1 MRSRKLVIVSD
12 HIWQYNESVIANPLA
27 RGAQAMAEGER
38 MRATNARRRPLVL
51 AAAIA
56 LAASSVAA
64 LGIESSAN
72 ALSGKHDSPGISSQP
87 WGAFD
92 NQPVSLYSLS
102 SGHGM
107 NVNIT
112 NFGATV
118 QSIWV
123 RDRAHHATNVA
134 LGFPT
139 LSDYVNDFLQQH
151 TGVAWPLA
159 GGSGDTYFGATIGR
173 YANRIGDHSF
183 TMQCTACS
191 NNGVTYTLP
200 ANNGTATLHGG
211 DLGWNTMVWSA
222 TPQTG
227 PDFVALKLTLSSPDG
242 DEGFPASMTTTVTY
256 TLTTKNELKIGY
268 DAKNNEAAGGKATVV
283 NLTNHAYFN
292 LAGEASG
299 PVSDQRLAINGNS
312 YSPIDTNFIPT
323 APFQLPVAGTPFD
336 FRHLKTIG
344 QDLTNVAMSDGTNGT
359 PTGSNGTFKQLVIAH
374 GYDHNWV
381 LNGSGNRLVSVAQEP
396 SNGIT
401 LWTYTD
407 QPGVQVYSG
416 NFLVGDL
423 TGPGGRVYRQT
434 SGFTLETQHF
444 PDTPHHIG
452 QAGWPSVVLNA
463 GSTFTSTTTYKF
475 TTEGRGL
482 HAGF

>member
-1 MRSRKLVIVSD
+1 
-12 HIWQYNESVIANPLA
+12 
-27 RGAQAMAEGER
+27 
-38 MRATNARRRPLVL
+38 MRALTVRRRPLVL
-51 AAAIA
+51 AAAAA
-56 LAASSVAA
+56 LAVSAVAA
-64 LGIESSAN
+64 FGIDTAAKALGGKPSSP
-72 ALSGKHDSPGISSQP
+72 SISSQA
-87 WGAFD
+87 WGSFEGK
-92 NQPVSLYSLS
+92 QVSLWTLT
-102 SGHGM
+102 SGRNM
-107 NVNIT
+107 TVKIT

-118 QSIWV
+118 QSMWV
-123 RDRAHHATNVA
+123 PDRTGKVVNVN

-151 TGVAWPLA
+151 TGVPWPLA

-173 YANRIGDHSF
+173 YANRIANHSF
-183 TMQCTACS
+183 TMQCSNCS

-200 ANNGTATLHGG
+200 ANNGTNTLHGG
-211 DLGWNTMVWSA
+211 DLGWNTMVWSG
-222 TPQTG
+222 TTQSG
-227 PDFVALKLTLSSPDG
+227 PNSVSLKLTLTSPDG
-242 DEGFPASMTTTVTY
+242 DEGFPASMTTSVTY
-256 TLTTKNELKIGY
+256 TLSKDNALKIDY
-268 DAKNNEAAGGKATVV
+268 DAANNEPTGGKATVV

-299 PVSDQRLAINGNS
+299 PVSGQRLAINGKE
-312 YSPIDTNFIPT
+312 YSPINTDFIPT
-323 APFQLPVAGTPFD
+323 PPFRIAVTGTSFD
-336 FRHLKTIG
+336 FRSLKPIG
-344 QDLTNVAMSDGTNGT
+344 QDITNVAMSDGTAGT

-381 LNGSGNRLVSVAQEP
+381 LNGSGFRLVSVAQEP
-396 SNGIT
+396 GNGIT

-423 TGPGGRVYRQT
+423 TGPSGRVYRQT

-452 QAGWPSVVLNA
+452 QAGWPSVVLNG
-463 GSTFTSTTTYKF
+463 GSTLTSTTTYKF

-482 HAGF
+482 HVQF